1 MPLLE
6 KSIQLLGKPMPKV
19 ITPKA
24 HAIADYGIAA
34 LFLIGAVFFW
44 KKNRRAAIASL
55 ACGAAE
61 AGIAATTDFPGALQ
75 PRISF
80 ASRKKIDLGLST
92 MTASMPR
99 FLAFE
104 DDREKRF
111 FRLQSLAMAS
121 VAVLTDFEPAHSKG
135 EEKKAA

>member
-1 MPLLE
+1 MPLLQ
-6 KSIQLLGKPMPKV
+6 KSIQLLGKPLPKV

-34 LFLIGAVFFW
+34 LFLIGAVLFW
-44 KKNRRAAIASL
+44 NKNRRAAIASL
-55 ACGAAE
+55 ACGAAK
-61 AGIAATTDFPGALQ
+61 AGLAATTDSPGAFQ

-92 MTASMPR
+92 MAASMPT

-104 DDREKRF
+104 DERERSF
-111 FRLQSLAMAS
+111 FRMQSVAMAG
-121 VAVLTDFEPAHSKG
+121 VAVLTDFGSADSKRG
-135 EEKKAA
+135 TA

>member
-1 MPLLE
+1 MPLLQ
-6 KSIQLLGKPMPKV
+6 KSIQLLGKPLPKV

-34 LFLIGAVFFW
+34 LFLIGAVLFW
-44 KKNRRAAIASL
+44 NKNR
-55 ACGAAE
+55 GAAK
-61 AGIAATTDFPGALQ
+61 AGLAATTDSPGAFQ

-92 MTASMPR
+92 MAASMPT

-104 DDREKRF
+104 DERERSF
-111 FRLQSLAMAS
+111 FRMQSVAMAG
-121 VAVLTDFEPAHSKG
+121 VAVLTDFGSADSKR
-135 EEKKAA
+135 ADSRR